1 MIFFDRG
8 IESTISFIGIYI
20 LKGAPQRDIIYRP
33 RIDLTL
39 LIFALKRGREK
50 KEISFF
56 PIISLSR
63 LLNCNFALQHDDN
76 IKLIRFNKKKRN
88 YLSPLYYF
96 FLIERTTNGI
106 RFRISDR
113 IYNRIIP
120 RYYRA
125 DD

>member
-39 LIFALKRGREK
+39 LIFALKRGRER

-76 IKLIRFNKKKRN
+76 IKLIRFNKKKKKLLIASLLFLSYRKN
-88 YLSPLYYF
+88 NERDTLSYLRSHL
-96 FLIERTTNGI
+96 
-106 RFRISDR
+106 
-113 IYNRIIP
+113 
-120 RYYRA
+120 
-125 DD
+125 

>member
-8 IESTISFIGIYI
+8 IEWTISFIGIYI

-63 LLNCNFALQHDDN
+63 LLNCNFALQHD
-76 IKLIRFNKKKRN
+76 
-88 YLSPLYYF
+88 
-96 FLIERTTNGI
+96 E
-106 RFRISDR
+106 
-113 IYNRIIP
+113 
-120 RYYRA
+120 
-125 DD
+125 

>member
-20 LKGAPQRDIIYRP
+20 LKGAPQRGIIYRP

-76 IKLIRFNKKKRN
+76 IKLIRFNKKKKKLLIASLLF
-88 YLSPLYYF
+88 LSYY
-96 FLIERTTNGI
+96 
-106 RFRISDR
+106 
-113 IYNRIIP
+113 Y
-120 RYYRA
+120 
-125 DD
+125 